1 MMRAPKTSR
10 TPRKITLLSATIFLA
25 GLPALATGCD
35 SLYGAEGGTSGE
47 QPGSSETSGNT
58 VEQTARQSPPQR
70 SASASAGLS
79 PGEWPVADVA
89 AEVEPSVVQ
98 VNVSGVGGASG
109 ESQGSGV
116 IYREDGYIL
125 TNDHV
130 VAGAGS
136 LEVALADGSTEPARV
151 VGTDEYTDLA
161 VLEVDR
167 RGLPAA
173 EFADSGGLAP
183 GQLAVA
189 VGNPSGF
196 ESTVTSGLV
205 RGLGREVPSR
215 LTGSPQP
222 ALVDLI
228 QTDAAISPGSSGGA
242 LANAA
247 GEVIGIN
254 VAYLP
259 PSQTGAVN
267 IGFAIP
273 SSTATSV
280 ADQLIETGEATH
292 PYLGLSLADLTPQ
305 IAEQFGIAAEQGAL
319 VVDRDSQGP
328 LAGSGI
334 SEGSVITSLGSQ
346 KVESAAGLISALREY
361 QPGDEVTLTVASDS
375 KRREVTVELG
385 ERESREG

>member
-1 MMRAPKTSR
+1 MRAPKTSR
-10 TPRKITLLSATIFLA
+10 TPRKITLLSAAIFLA

-35 SLYGAEGGTSGE
+35 SLYGAEGGTTGE

-58 VEQTARQSPPQR
+58 VEQTARQSPPQ
-70 SASASAGLS
+70 SGASASAGLS

-98 VNVSGVGGASG
+98 VNVSGGGGASG

-136 LEVALADGSTEPARV
+136 LEVALADGSMEPARV

-196 ESTVTSGLV
+196 ESTVTSGV
-205 RGLGREVPSR
+205 VSGLGREVPSR

-292 PYLGLSLADLTPQ
+292 SYLGLSLADLTPQ

-328 LAGSGI
+328 LAGSGV
-334 SEGSVITSLGSQ
+334 SEGSVITALGSQ
-346 KVESAAGLISALREY
+346 KVESAAGLISALRGY

>member
-1 MMRAPKTSR
+1 MRAPKTSR
-10 TPRKITLLSATIFLA
+10 TPRKITLLSAAIFLA

-35 SLYGAEGGTSGE
+35 SLYGAEGGTTGE

-58 VEQTARQSPPQR
+58 VEQTARQSPPQ
-70 SASASAGLS
+70 SGASASAGLS

-98 VNVSGVGGASG
+98 VNVSGGGGASG

-136 LEVALADGSTEPARV
+136 LEVALADGSMEPARV

-196 ESTVTSGLV
+196 ESTVTSGV
-205 RGLGREVPSR
+205 VSGLGREVPSR

-292 PYLGLSLADLTPQ
+292 SYLGLSLADLTPQ
-305 IAEQFGIAAEQGAL
+305 IAEQFGLAAEQGAL

-328 LAGSGI
+328 LAGSGV
-334 SEGSVITSLGSQ
+334 SEGSVITAFGSQ
-346 KVESAAGLISALREY
+346 KVESAAGLISALRGY

>member
-1 MMRAPKTSR
+1 MLAIILMFGLL
-10 TPRKITLLSATIFLA
+10 TLAA
-25 GLPALATGCD
+25 GCGQEAG
-35 SLYGAEGGTSGE
+35 GEEGGSTGGQQDSAE
-47 QPGSSETSGNT
+47 PGSSEPSERG
-58 VEQTARQSPPQR
+58 EAATAE
-70 SASASAGLS
+70 
-79 PGEWPVADVA
+79 GEWPVAEVA

-98 VNVSGVGGASG
+98 VNVRGSRSSSSGSR
-109 ESQGSGV
+109 ESRGQGSGV

-125 TNDHV
+125 TNNHV
-130 VAGAGS
+130 VAGAEEV
-136 LEVALADGSTEPARV
+136 EVALADGNTEPAQV

-161 VLEVDR
+161 VVKVDR
-167 RGLPAA
+167 QGLPAA
-173 EFADSGGLAP
+173 EFADSGGLVP

-196 ESTVTSGLV
+196 ESTVTSGV
-205 RGLGREVPSR
+205 ISGLGREVPSR
-215 LTGSPQP
+215 LTGGPQP

-280 ADQLIETGEATH
+280 AQTLIEDGEAVH
-292 PYLGLSLADLTPQ
+292 PYLGLSLTDLTPQ
-305 IAEQFGIAAEQGAL
+305 IADRFGIEAEQGAL
-319 VVDRDSQGP
+319 VTDRDPEGP
-328 LAGSGI
+328 LAGSEI
-334 SEGSVITSLGSQ
+334 SEGSVITAIGSEE
-346 KVESAAGLISALREY
+346 VESAAGLVAALREY
-361 QPGDEVTLTVASDS
+361 QPGDEVELTVVDDS
-375 KRREVTVELG
+375 ERRKVAVELG
-385 ERESREG
+385 ERG